1 MASKLLAD
9 LRRDIKAAASVGRYV
24 DMGMRVRRLTIVAD
38 DGKRPAPGPC
48 VSSDGQAWAI
58 PAASCDDKVPISTR
72 PIQAARKYETGTEIF
87 RDGKRLGVL
96 VVDDI
101 ATGGG
106 VWDALY
112 NQWSNGSD
120 GKRLPPQRPVVFDL
134 RESQVPAFRT
144 FAAWL
149 AKWRRKEP
157 TIDGLIAFGGRRS
170 GKTVVGLL
178 GCLFA
183 AVDVGRVD
191 GTPLI
196 AWLVSCNHPAREELD
211 RELRALL
218 QPGWAVYREMAGVSS
233 PAHTYTL
240 LNGAQIMHKTAEDP
254 EALRVGRCDI
264 ALQNEAGKQTHLAFA
279 NIVNAQADKSGFW
292 IGASNRPRR
301 SKANWIALLS
311 KEQKKL
317 GPDASFPFF
326 ELDPKLNDAID
337 QNKRQRVLDTLRRLD
352 PDDADEGALL
362 EAGNYAY
369 APPWDELEHVKP
381 MPQVGLPDL
390 TREVTRKIA
399 GVERDYIIGCDF
411 QGRPAMVASV
421 WKVVGKLPGEWH
433 LWCVKSYF
441 VEATDEEGLIDEIAG
456 DGFSP
461 ENSLIIG
468 DASGQWQKGDHGR
481 GPVSFRFFRDR
492 RYVIVGAQRKK
503 GTSGMYSCNPR
514 PKEAAVGRVVGLLTK
529 RRANG
534 YPAIVVDPEAL
545 TMGESFAKCKSGR
558 GRFGIIPVGDHSHLT
573 DTATYVAWA
582 VLTELQTAET
592 KAKAGTTQPR
602 QSLREMG
609 GGARHPPSVGWMGR
623 S

>member
-9 LRRDIKAAASVGRYV
+9 LRKDIKAAASVGRYV
-24 DMGMRVRRLTIVAD
+24 DMGMRVRRLTLLTD

-48 VSSDGQAWAI
+48 VSADGQAWAV

-72 PIQAARKYETGTEIF
+72 PIQAARRYETGTEIF

-106 VWDALY
+106 VWDTLY
-112 NQWSNGSD
+112 NQWSHGSD

-157 TIDGLIAFGGRRS
+157 TTVDGLIAFGGRRS
-170 GKTVVGLL
+170 GKTVVGVL

-183 AVDVGRVD
+183 AIDVGRVD

-240 LNGAQIMHKTAEDP
+240 LNGAQITHRTAEDP

-264 ALQNEAGKQTHLAFA
+264 ALQNEAGKQTQLAFA
-279 NIVNAQADKSGFW
+279 NIVNAQADKSGFLFL
-292 IGASNRPRR
+292 ASNRPRR

-317 GPDASFPFF
+317 GTEASFPFF

-337 QNKRQRVLDTLRRLD
+337 QGKRQRVLDTLRRLD

-362 EAGNYAY
+362 EAGNYVY
-369 APPWDELEHVKP
+369 APPFDETEHVKP
-381 MPQVGLPDL
+381 LPQVGLPDL

-399 GVERDYIIGCDF
+399 SVERDYVIGCDF

-456 DGFSP
+456 DGYIP

-468 DASGQWQKGDHGR
+468 DASGQWRAGDGGK
-481 GPVSFRFFRDR
+481 GPVSFRFFKDR

-503 GTSGMYSCNPR
+503 GSSGMYSCNPR
-514 PKEAAVGRVVGLLTK
+514 PKEAATGRVNALLTK

-534 YPAIVVDPEAL
+534 YPALVVDPEAL
-545 TMGESFAKCKSGR
+545 TMGESFAKCKAGR

-582 VLTELQTAET
+582 TLTELQTAET
-592 KAKAGTTQPR
+592 KAKAGTAQPR
-602 QSLREMG
+602 QSLREMR
-609 GGARHPPSVGWMGR
+609 AAMGR

>member
-1 MASKLLAD
+1 MASKLLSD
-9 LRRDIKAAASVGRYV
+9 LRKDIKAAASVGRYV
-24 DMGMRVRRLTIVAD
+24 DMGMRVRRLTLLTD

-48 VSSDGQAWAI
+48 VSADGQAWAV

-106 VWDALY
+106 VWDALN
-112 NQWSNGSD
+112 NQWSLDSD

-157 TIDGLIAFGGRRS
+157 TAIDGLIAFGGRRS
-170 GKTVVGLL
+170 GKTVMGLL

-240 LNGAQIMHKTAEDP
+240 LNGAQITHRTAEDP

-264 ALQNEAGKQTHLAFA
+264 ALQNEAGKQTQLAFA
-279 NIVNAQADKSGFW
+279 NIVNAMADKSGFW

-301 SKANWIALLS
+301 SKANWIALLA
-311 KEQKKL
+311 KESKKL
-317 GPDASFPFF
+317 GPEASFPFF

-337 QNKRQRVLDTLRRLD
+337 QGKRQRVLDTLRRLD

-362 EAGNYAY
+362 EAGNYVY
-369 APPWDELEHVKP
+369 APPFDEMEHVKP
-381 MPQVGLPDL
+381 LPQVGLADL

-421 WKVVGKLPGEWH
+421 WKVVGKLPDQWH

-456 DGFSP
+456 DGYSP
-461 ENSLIIG
+461 ENSLIIS
-468 DASGQWQKGDHGR
+468 DASGQWQRGSHGP
-481 GPVSFRFFRDR
+481 GPVSFRFFKDR

-503 GTSGMYSCNPR
+503 GSSGLYSCNPR

-529 RRANG
+529 KRANG
-534 YPAIVVDPEAL
+534 YPALVVDPEAL
-545 TMGESFAKCKSGR
+545 TMGESFAKCKAGR

-573 DTATYVAWA
+573 DTATYVTWA

-592 KAKAGTTQPR
+592 KAKAGTAQPR
-602 QSLREMG
+602 QSMREMR
-609 GGARHPPSVGWMGR
+609 AAMGR
-623 S
+623 R

>member
-1 MASKLLAD
+1 MAAKLLAN
-9 LRRDIKAAASVGRYV
+9 LRKDIKAAASVGRYV
-24 DMGMRVRRLTIVAD
+24 DMGLRVRRLTLATD
-38 DGKRPAPGPC
+38 DNKRPEPGPC
-48 VSSDGQAWAI
+48 VSADGQEWRI
-58 PAASCDDKVPISTR
+58 PGASCDDKVPISTR

-96 VVDDI
+96 VVEDI

-106 VWDALY
+106 VWDSLY
-112 NQWSNGSD
+112 NQWQGSD

-134 RESQVPAFRT
+134 RESQVPAFRC

-149 AKWRRKEP
+149 AKWRRKEA
-157 TIDGLIAFGGRRS
+157 TQEDGLIAFGGRRS
-170 GKTVVGLL
+170 GKTLVGVL

-196 AWLVSCNHPAREELD
+196 AWLVSCNHPSREELD

-218 QPGWAVYREMAGVSS
+218 QPGWAVYREMASASS

-240 LNGAQIMHKTAEDP
+240 LNGAQITHRTAEDP

-264 ALQNEAGKQTHLAFA
+264 ALQNEAGKQTLLAFA
-279 NIVNAQADKSGFW
+279 NIINAMADKSGFW

-301 SKANWIALLS
+301 SKANWIALLA
-311 KEQKKL
+311 KESKKL
-317 GPDASFPFF
+317 GPEASFPFF

-337 QNKRQRVLDTLRRLD
+337 QGKRQRVLDTLRRLD

-362 EAGNYAY
+362 EAGNYVY
-369 APPWDELEHVKP
+369 APPFDEMEHVKP

-421 WKVVGKLPGEWH
+421 WKVVGKLPGEWQ
-433 LWCVKSYF
+433 LWCVQSYF
-441 VEATDEEGLIDEIAG
+441 IEATDEEGLIDELAG
-456 DGFSP
+456 DGYSP
-461 ENSLIIG
+461 DNSLIIG

-481 GPVSFRFFRDR
+481 GPVSFKSFKDR
-492 RYVIVGAQRKK
+492 RYVIIGAQRKK
-503 GTSGMYSCNPR
+503 GSSGMYSCNPR

-529 RRANG
+529 KRANG
-534 YPAIVVDPEAL
+534 YPALLVDPEAL
-545 TMGESFAKCKSGR
+545 TMGESFAKCKAGR

-573 DTATYVAWA
+573 DTATYVTWA

-592 KAKAGTTQPR
+592 KAKAGTAQPR
-602 QSLREMG
+602 QSLREMR
-609 GGARHPPSVGWMGR
+609 AAMGR
-623 S
+623 R

>member
-9 LRRDIKAAASVGRYV
+9 LRKDIKAAASVGRFV
-24 DMGMRVRRLTIVAD
+24 DMGLRVRRLTLATD
-38 DGKRPAPGPC
+38 DNKRPEPGPC
-48 VSSDGQAWAI
+48 VSADGQEWRI
-58 PAASCDDKVPISTR
+58 PSASCDDKVPISTR

-96 VVDDI
+96 VVEDI

-106 VWDALY
+106 VWDSLY
-112 NQWSNGSD
+112 NQWQTGSD
-120 GKRLPPQRPVVFDL
+120 GKRVPPQRPVVFDL
-134 RESQVPAFRT
+134 RESQVPAFRC
-144 FAAWL
+144 FAAWI
-149 AKWRRKEP
+149 AKWRRKEA
-157 TIDGLIAFGGRRS
+157 TREDGLIAFGGRRS
-170 GKTVVGLL
+170 GKTLVGVL

-196 AWLVSCNHPAREELD
+196 AWLVSCNHPSREELD

-240 LNGAQIMHKTAEDP
+240 LNGAQITHRTAEDP

-264 ALQNEAGKQTHLAFA
+264 ALQNEAGKMTQLAFS
-279 NIVNAQADKSGFW
+279 NIVNAQADKTGF
-292 IGASNRPRR
+292 IFLAANRPRR
-301 SKANWIALLS
+301 SKANWIALLA
-311 KEQKKL
+311 KDQKKL
-317 GPDASFPFF
+317 GTEASFPFF

-337 QNKRQRVLDTLRRLD
+337 QGKRQRVLDTLKRLD

-362 EAGNYAY
+362 EAGNYVY
-369 APPWDELEHVKP
+369 APPFDEMEHVKP
-381 MPQVGLPDL
+381 LPQVGLADL

-456 DGFSP
+456 DGYSP

-492 RYVIVGAQRKK
+492 RYVIIGAQRKK
-503 GTSGMYSCNPR
+503 GSSGMYSCNPR

-529 RRANG
+529 KRANG
-534 YPAIVVDPEAL
+534 YPALVVDPEAL
-545 TMGESFAKCKSGR
+545 TLAEGFAKCKAGR

-582 VLTELQTAET
+582 TLTELQTAET
-592 KAKAGTTQPR
+592 KAKVGTAQPR
-602 QSLREMG
+602 QSLREMR
-609 GGARHPPSVGWMGR
+609 AAMGR
-623 S
+623 

>member
-1 MASKLLAD
+1 MAAKLLAN
-9 LRRDIKAAASVGRYV
+9 LRKDIKAAASVGRYV
-24 DMGMRVRRLTIVAD
+24 DMGLRVRRLTLATD
-38 DGKRPAPGPC
+38 DNKRPEPGPC
-48 VSSDGQAWAI
+48 VSADGQEWRI
-58 PAASCDDKVPISTR
+58 PGASCDDKVPISTR

-96 VVDDI
+96 VVEDI

-106 VWDALY
+106 VWDSLY
-112 NQWSNGSD
+112 NQWQTGSD

-134 RESQVPAFRT
+134 RESQVPAFRC

-149 AKWRRKEP
+149 AKWRRKEA
-157 TIDGLIAFGGRRS
+157 TQEDGLIAFGGRRS
-170 GKTVVGLL
+170 GKTLVGVL

-196 AWLVSCNHPAREELD
+196 AWLVSCNHPSREELD

-218 QPGWAVYREMAGVSS
+218 QPGWAVYREMASASS

-240 LNGAQIMHKTAEDP
+240 LNGAQITHRTAEDP

-264 ALQNEAGKQTHLAFA
+264 ALQNEAGKQTLLAFA
-279 NIVNAQADKSGFW
+279 NIINAMADKSGFW

-301 SKANWIALLS
+301 SKANWIALLA
-311 KEQKKL
+311 KESKKL
-317 GPDASFPFF
+317 GPEASFPFF

-337 QNKRQRVLDTLRRLD
+337 QGKRQRVLDTLRRLD

-362 EAGNYAY
+362 EAGNYVY
-369 APPWDELEHVKP
+369 APPFDEMEHVKP
-381 MPQVGLPDL
+381 MPQMGLPDL
-390 TREVTRKIA
+390 TREVTRKIT

-421 WKVVGKLPGEWH
+421 WKVVGKLPDQWH
-433 LWCVKSYF
+433 LWCVQSYF
-441 VEATDEEGLIDEIAG
+441 IEATDEEGLIDELAG
-456 DGFSP
+456 DGYSP
-461 ENSLIIG
+461 GNSLIIG

-481 GPVSFRFFRDR
+481 GPVSFKSFKDR
-492 RYVIVGAQRKK
+492 RYVIIGAQRKK
-503 GTSGMYSCNPR
+503 GSSGMYSCNPR

-529 RRANG
+529 KRANG
-534 YPAIVVDPEAL
+534 YPALLVDPEAL
-545 TMGESFAKCKSGR
+545 TMGESFAKCKAGR

-573 DTATYVAWA
+573 DTATYVTWA

-592 KAKAGTTQPR
+592 KAKAGTAQPR
-602 QSLREMG
+602 QSLREMR
-609 GGARHPPSVGWMGR
+609 AAMGR
-623 S
+623 R

>member
-1 MASKLLAD
+1 MAAKLLAN
-9 LRRDIKAAASVGRYV
+9 LRKDIKAAASVGRYV
-24 DMGMRVRRLTIVAD
+24 DMGLRVRRLTLATD
-38 DGKRPAPGPC
+38 DNKRPEPGPC
-48 VSSDGQAWAI
+48 VSADGQEWRI
-58 PAASCDDKVPISTR
+58 PGASCDDKVPISTR

-96 VVDDI
+96 VVEDI

-106 VWDALY
+106 VWDSLY
-112 NQWSNGSD
+112 NQWQGSD

-134 RESQVPAFRT
+134 RESQVPAFRC

-149 AKWRRKEP
+149 AKWRRKEA
-157 TIDGLIAFGGRRS
+157 TQEDGLIAFGGRRS
-170 GKTVVGLL
+170 GKTLVGVL

-183 AVDVGRVD
+183 AVDVGRID

-196 AWLVSCNHPAREELD
+196 AWLVSCNHPSREELD

-218 QPGWAVYREMAGVSS
+218 QPGWAVYREMASASS

-240 LNGAQIMHKTAEDP
+240 LNGAQITHRTAEDP

-264 ALQNEAGKQTHLAFA
+264 ALQNEAGKQTLLAFA
-279 NIVNAQADKSGFW
+279 NIINAMADKSGFW

-301 SKANWIALLS
+301 SKANWIALLA
-311 KEQKKL
+311 KESKKL
-317 GPDASFPFF
+317 GPEASFPFF

-337 QNKRQRVLDTLRRLD
+337 QGKRQRVLDTLRRLD

-362 EAGNYAY
+362 EAGNYVY
-369 APPWDELEHVKP
+369 APPFDEMEHVKP

-421 WKVVGKLPGEWH
+421 WKVVGKLPGEWQ
-433 LWCVKSYF
+433 LWCVQSYF
-441 VEATDEEGLIDEIAG
+441 IEATDEEGLIDELAG
-456 DGFSP
+456 DGYSP
-461 ENSLIIG
+461 DNSLIIG

-481 GPVSFRFFRDR
+481 GPVSFKSFKDR
-492 RYVIVGAQRKK
+492 RYVIIGAQRKK
-503 GTSGMYSCNPR
+503 GSSGMYSCNPR

-529 RRANG
+529 KRANG
-534 YPAIVVDPEAL
+534 YPALLVDPEAL
-545 TMGESFAKCKSGR
+545 TMGESFAKCKAGR

-573 DTATYVAWA
+573 DTATYVTWA

-592 KAKAGTTQPR
+592 KAKAGTAQPR
-602 QSLREMG
+602 QSLREMR
-609 GGARHPPSVGWMGR
+609 AAMGR
-623 S
+623 R

>member
-1 MASKLLAD
+1 MAAKLLAN
-9 LRRDIKAAASVGRYV
+9 LRKDIKAAASVGRYV
-24 DMGMRVRRLTIVAD
+24 DMGLRVRRLTLATD
-38 DGKRPAPGPC
+38 DNKRPEPGPC
-48 VSSDGQAWAI
+48 VSADGQEWRI
-58 PAASCDDKVPISTR
+58 PGASCDDKVPISTR

-96 VVDDI
+96 VVEDI

-106 VWDALY
+106 VWDSLY
-112 NQWSNGSD
+112 NQWQGSD

-134 RESQVPAFRT
+134 RESQVPAFRC

-149 AKWRRKEP
+149 AKWRRKEA
-157 TIDGLIAFGGRRS
+157 TQEDGLIAFGGRRS
-170 GKTVVGLL
+170 GKTLVGVL

-183 AVDVGRVD
+183 AVDVGRID

-196 AWLVSCNHPAREELD
+196 AWLVSCNHPSREELD

-218 QPGWAVYREMAGVSS
+218 QPGWAVYREMASASS

-240 LNGAQIMHKTAEDP
+240 LNGAQITHRTAEDP

-264 ALQNEAGKQTHLAFA
+264 ALQNEAGKQTLLAFA
-279 NIVNAQADKSGFW
+279 NIINAMADKSGFW

-301 SKANWIALLS
+301 SKANWIALLA
-311 KEQKKL
+311 KESKKL
-317 GPDASFPFF
+317 GPEASFPFF

-337 QNKRQRVLDTLRRLD
+337 QGKRQRVLDTLRRLD

-362 EAGNYAY
+362 EAGNYVY
-369 APPWDELEHVKP
+369 APPFDEMEHVKP
-381 MPQVGLPDL
+381 MPQMGLPDL

-421 WKVVGKLPGEWH
+421 WKVVGKLPGEWQ
-433 LWCVKSYF
+433 LWCVQSYF
-441 VEATDEEGLIDEIAG
+441 IEATDEEGLIDELAG
-456 DGFSP
+456 DGYSP
-461 ENSLIIG
+461 DNSLIIG

-481 GPVSFRFFRDR
+481 GPVSFKSFKDR
-492 RYVIVGAQRKK
+492 RYVIIGAQRKK
-503 GTSGMYSCNPR
+503 GSSGMYSCNPR

-529 RRANG
+529 KRANG
-534 YPAIVVDPEAL
+534 YPALLVDPEAL
-545 TMGESFAKCKSGR
+545 TMGESFAKCKAGR

-573 DTATYVAWA
+573 DTATYVTWA

-592 KAKAGTTQPR
+592 KAKAGTAQPR
-602 QSLREMG
+602 QSLREMR
-609 GGARHPPSVGWMGR
+609 AAMGR
-623 S
+623 R

>member
-9 LRRDIKAAASVGRYV
+9 LRKDIKAAASVGRFV
-24 DMGMRVRRLTIVAD
+24 DMGLRVRRLTLATD
-38 DGKRPAPGPC
+38 DNKRPEPGPC
-48 VSSDGQAWAI
+48 RSADGQAWRI
-58 PAASCDDKVPISTR
+58 PGASCDDKVPISTR
-72 PIQAARKYETGTEIF
+72 PVQAARKYETGTEIF

-96 VVDDI
+96 VVEDI
-101 ATGGG
+101 STGGG
-106 VWDALY
+106 VWDSLY
-112 NQWSNGSD
+112 NQWQTGSD

-134 RESQVPAFRT
+134 RESQVPAFRC
-144 FAAWL
+144 FAAWI
-149 AKWRRKEP
+149 AKWRRKEA
-157 TIDGLIAFGGRRS
+157 TQADGLIAFGGRRS

-183 AVDVGRVD
+183 AIDVGRVD

-196 AWLVSCNHPAREELD
+196 TWLVSCNHPAREELD

-218 QPGWAVYREMAGVSS
+218 LPGWAVYREMAGVSS

-240 LNGAQIMHKTAEDP
+240 LNGAQITHRTAEDP
-254 EALRVGRCDI
+254 EALHVGRCDI
-264 ALQNEAGKQTHLAFA
+264 ALQNEAGKQTQIAFA
-279 NIVNAQADKSGFW
+279 NIVNAMVDKSGFLFL
-292 IGASNRPRR
+292 ASSRPRR
-301 SKANWIALLS
+301 SKANWIALLV
-311 KEQKKL
+311 KDQRRL
-317 GPDASFPFF
+317 GQDANFPFF
-326 ELDPKLNDAID
+326 ELDPKLNDSID
-337 QNKRQRVLDTLRRLD
+337 QGKRQRVLDTLKRLD

-362 EAGNYAY
+362 EAGSYVY
-369 APPWDELEHVKP
+369 APPFDEMEHVKP

-399 GVERDYIIGCDF
+399 GVERDHIIGCDF

-421 WKVVGKLPGEWH
+421 WKVVGKLPDQWH

-456 DGFSP
+456 DGYSP

-468 DASGQWQKGDHGR
+468 DASGQWQKGDHGS

-492 RYVIVGAQRKK
+492 RYIIIGAQRKK
-503 GTSGMYSCNPR
+503 GSSGMYSCNPR

-529 RRANG
+529 KRANG
-534 YPAIVVDPEAL
+534 YPALVVDPEAL
-545 TMGESFAKCKSGR
+545 TLAEGFAKCKAGR

-582 VLTELQTAET
+582 TLTELQTAET
-592 KAKAGTTQPR
+592 KAKAGTAPR
-602 QSLREMG
+602 QSIREMR
-609 GGARHPPSVGWMGR
+609 ASIGR
-623 S
+623 

>member
-1 MASKLLAD
+1 MAAKLLAN
-9 LRRDIKAAASVGRYV
+9 LRKDIKAAASVGRYV
-24 DMGMRVRRLTIVAD
+24 DMGLRVRRLTLATD
-38 DGKRPAPGPC
+38 DNKRPEPGPC
-48 VSSDGQAWAI
+48 VSADGQEWRI
-58 PAASCDDKVPISTR
+58 PGASCDDKVPISTR

-96 VVDDI
+96 VVEDI

-106 VWDALY
+106 VWDSLY
-112 NQWSNGSD
+112 NQWQGSD

-134 RESQVPAFRT
+134 RESQVPAFRC

-149 AKWRRKEP
+149 AKWRRKEA
-157 TIDGLIAFGGRRS
+157 TQEDGLIAFGGRRS
-170 GKTVVGLL
+170 GKTLVGVL

-196 AWLVSCNHPAREELD
+196 AWLVSCNHPSREELD

-218 QPGWAVYREMAGVSS
+218 QPGWAVYREMASASS

-240 LNGAQIMHKTAEDP
+240 LNGAQITHRTAEDP

-264 ALQNEAGKQTHLAFA
+264 ALQNEAGKQTLLAFA
-279 NIVNAQADKSGFW
+279 NIINAMADKSGFW

-301 SKANWIALLS
+301 SKANWIALLA
-311 KEQKKL
+311 KESKKL
-317 GPDASFPFF
+317 GPEASFPFF

-337 QNKRQRVLDTLRRLD
+337 QGKRQRVLDTLRRLD

-362 EAGNYAY
+362 EAGNYVY
-369 APPWDELEHVKP
+369 APPFDEMEHVKP
-381 MPQVGLPDL
+381 MPQMGLPDL

-421 WKVVGKLPGEWH
+421 WKVVGKLPGEWQ
-433 LWCVKSYF
+433 LWCVQSYF
-441 VEATDEEGLIDEIAG
+441 IEATDEEGLIDELAG
-456 DGFSP
+456 DGYSP
-461 ENSLIIG
+461 GNSLIIG
-468 DASGQWQKGDHGR
+468 DASGQWQKGDHSR
-481 GPVSFRFFRDR
+481 GPVSFKSFKDR
-492 RYVIVGAQRKK
+492 RYVIIGAQRKK
-503 GTSGMYSCNPR
+503 GSSGMYSCNPR

-529 RRANG
+529 KRANG
-534 YPAIVVDPEAL
+534 YPALLVDPEAL
-545 TMGESFAKCKSGR
+545 TMGESFAKCKAGR

-573 DTATYVAWA
+573 DTATYVTWA

-592 KAKAGTTQPR
+592 KAKAGTAQPR
-602 QSLREMG
+602 QSLREMR
-609 GGARHPPSVGWMGR
+609 AAMGR
-623 S
+623 R